1 MDALDGIIRIWAR
14 GHRNLFDDDSDSGSY
29 ADSMDSLNSFFDDH
43 PYLHPS
49 RPDVRHSKLPNF
61 QKEKPKE
68 VLKLMD
74 LAAKVTAQHY
84 SCESIETHNPPLDEA
99 LLKKVSFWA
108 FPQDEKKVKIYAR
121 LSLKSEEEWRRGES
135 FYEEERIQDIRQ
147 VGFMVSA
154 IINKQVSKV
163 SVTFEKQQIT
173 SSKCA
178 ICPQAI
184 WCPHIIA
191 VILHRIR
198 YSDMISVHAPVTET
212 LSTLTRDQLQKLL
225 QYAINE
231 DPAGILGRVFQHID
245 ALRDATSNMN
255 CVQGAPDPTFGVSK
269 DDKLTWSLS
278 LDLLKKNLMDD
289 LRLGYRSYP
298 DSCNIVEKMKSTFF
312 DQYFQRVMELIEKEE
327 SGAAGEV
334 LVTIAESVLNV
345 IHSQR
350 SPSNMLKRILYDC
363 ERLFSCFIVSCPDEL
378 KQQILSKAIML
389 NERARRLTPNI
400 EFTKPSLWAEIGS
413 IKLPWEDD
421 KDGVMGEAFRGF
433 PFYQTVCASLITNPP
448 QSLQDVL
455 CCRCSITNSS
465 YEEPLPVM
473 LMRLDCFMCLE
484 PTLSGRKL
492 QTLTAVMRNLW
503 IMILKK
509 LLALSLELSILGT
522 KVSTTDTGAGVQ
534 PDDGPSEE
542 GPTRAKRRKQSTR
555 KGKAKKST
563 VPHKAS
569 VSSLTQHELCDQIE
583 GLTKAQIS
591 YCLLYVSYTVSKTLD
606 ERHLDSEETPILLDA
621 ILRAVEL
628 GRFRSVAPKL
638 EITTK
643 DYRWLL
649 FLENKIEETFTKV
662 APIWLE
668 SEGNVTDMY
677 MSALFERGL
686 QMYGDNVPVSLI
698 SMLLC
703 VGKKTKQMIK
713 LCTDTICHSLHPLA
727 LLTIP
732 DSSYGY
738 RSENYNNKDNLVKKW
753 TSLITCVFNFCTA
766 NSSAKHNSIL
776 TRILKHLG
784 QVDDCDYLMAAY
796 SVIRGFQSTLV
807 EKEHMVLLV
816 KVVLQGVHYSICGS
830 WNNFFTYSPS
840 TWDTLTKLGR
850 QLDMEFP
857 KLILPVWLKLCK
869 FYNSSQLKGIIE
881 VMKDAIKKEA
891 MLPTEMTNM
900 LHKYFE
906 SKFRHDEECCD
917 LMHFFKITDKGY
929 QQALKK
935 ISANSEN
942 YTPKALLLIAKRQ
955 VEETPTSKIKAG
967 NIFQKD
973 VFNLIRLAF
982 SRLQVLN
989 KDYPTKF
996 SYLDAG
1002 TLNYLKYFFEKL
1014 AEKDSQDAAS
1024 GKQFQNFMTHLSGS
1038 LKGDAEVLV
1047 TFLRSLEK
1055 TEHMLPKAK
1064 EKLGTKLIDCFQRQ
1078 FDYELRHCNHT
1089 CYHRVLGEMTIARQ
1103 TCIQFVDNG
1112 AMLFRTAVTN
1122 FVSLKHKGKKKFI
1135 KLMDEYF
1142 KDLNVD

>member
-1 MDALDGIIRIWAR
+1 ME
-14 GHRNLFDDDSDSGSY
+14 NPEKFSDSDTSSY
-29 ADSMDSLNSFFDDH
+29 ADTMDSLSSFSDDD
-43 PYLHPS
+43 PKML
-49 RPDVRHSKLPNF
+49 N
-61 QKEKPKE
+61 EKPRV

-74 LAAKVTAQHY
+74 LAAKMTAQHY

-108 FPQDEKKVKIYAR
+108 FPQDEKRVKAYAR
-121 LSLKSEEEWRRGES
+121 LCVKSERVWRKGEIFYENES
-135 FYEEERIQDIRQ
+135 FHDIRQ

-154 IINKQVSKV
+154 VINEQVSKV

-178 ICPQAI
+178 LCPHYI
-184 WCPHIIA
+184 WCHHIIA
-191 VILHRIR
+191 VILHRMR
-198 YSDMISVHAPVTET
+198 CSDKICVHAPVTET
-212 LSTLTRDQLQKLL
+212 LSSLTRDQLQKLL

-231 DPAGILGRVFQHID
+231 DPAGMLGRVFQHID

-255 CVQGAPDPTFGVSK
+255 CVHGAPDQTFGVSK
-269 DDKLTWSLS
+269 EDKLTWSLS
-278 LDLLKKNLMDD
+278 LDLLKKNLADD
-289 LRLGYRSYP
+289 LEHGSRIYP
-298 DSCNIVEKMKSTFF
+298 NSCHIVEKMKSIFF
-312 DQYFQRVMELIEKEE
+312 GQYFQRVMELIEIEE
-327 SGAAGEV
+327 SGVAGEV
-334 LVTIAESVLNV
+334 LVTIAESVLKV
-345 IHSQR
+345 IHSQQ

-363 ERLFSCFIVSCPDEL
+363 ERLFSCFIVSCPDEF
-378 KQQILSKAIML
+378 KQQIVSKAIML
-389 NERARRLTPNI
+389 NERARRLTPNM

-421 KDGVMGEAFRGF
+421 KDGVMGEAFKGF

-455 CCRCSITNSS
+455 CCRCSTTNSS

-492 QTLTAVMRNLW
+492 QKLG

-522 KVSTTDTGAGVQ
+522 KESTNDTGAGVQ

-542 GPTRAKRRKQSTR
+542 GPTKAKRRKHSTS

-563 VPHKAS
+563 VPHKTS
-569 VSSLTQHELCDQIE
+569 VSSLTQHKLCDQIE

-591 YCLLYVSYTVSKTLD
+591 YCLLYVSYIVSKTLD

-638 EITTK
+638 EITTE
-643 DYRWLL
+643 DYIWLV

-732 DSSYGY
+732 DSSCEY
-738 RSENYNNKDNLVKKW
+738 RSKNNKDDLMRKW
-753 TSLITCVFNFCTA
+753 TNLITCVFDFCTA
-766 NSSAKHNSIL
+766 NSAECNLIL

-796 SVIRGFQSTLV
+796 RVIRDFQSTLV
-807 EKEHMVLLV
+807 EKEHMVLV
-816 KVVLQGVHYSICGS
+816 VQIVLQCIQHNVDG
-830 WNNFFTYSPS
+830 
-840 TWDTLTKLGR
+840 TWDNFSNYTGSAWNTLTKLGR

-869 FYNSSQLKGIIE
+869 FYNSSELKGIIE

-906 SKFRHDEECCD
+906 SKFHHDEECCD
-917 LMHFFKITDKGY
+917 FMDFFKITDKGY

-935 ISANSEN
+935 IAANFEN

-1014 AEKDSQDAAS
+1014 AENDSENVAS
-1024 GKQFQNFMTHLSGS
+1024 GKQFQNFMTHLSDS
-1038 LKGDAEVLV
+1038 MMGDAEVLV

-1078 FDYELRHCNHT
+1078 FDHELRHCSHT
-1089 CYHRVLGEMTIARQ
+1089 SYRRVLKDMTKARQ
-1103 TCIQFVDNG
+1103 TCMQFVDNG
-1112 AMLFRTAVTN
+1112 AVLFRTGVTN
-1122 FVSLKHKGKKKFI
+1122 FVSHKHKGKKKFI
-1135 KLMDEYF
+1135 KVMGESF
-1142 KDLNVD
+1142 RELNVD